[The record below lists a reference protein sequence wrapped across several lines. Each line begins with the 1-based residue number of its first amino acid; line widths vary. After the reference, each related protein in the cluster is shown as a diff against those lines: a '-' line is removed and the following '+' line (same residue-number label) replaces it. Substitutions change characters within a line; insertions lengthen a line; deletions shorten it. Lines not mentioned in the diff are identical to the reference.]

1 MCRLMAYI
9 GPPALVADVVLWPD
23 RSIIKQVP
31 NTLACALQPPAAD
44 LVQLALGVF
53 HPHAVRHDDTVIPY
67 MQSYDARERIM
78 DASLPQH
85 LAHGNLNGER
95 PACRLADDKHI
106 VHSLNLR
113 QHADLVTVQAMA
125 LALGGSVRR
134 ARRHA
139 LTPPRALSRPSHQPG
154 EG

>member
-31 NTLACALQPPAAD
+31 DTSASAVQPPAAD
-44 LVQLALGVF
+44 PVPLAARVRGT
-53 HPHAVRHDDTVIPY
+53 HAVRGSDVLLPF

-85 LAHGNLNGER
+85 LAHGNLNGEH
-95 PACRLADDKHI
+95 PACRLAGNTCI
-106 VHSLNLR
+106 THSTWLPF
-113 QHADLVTVQAMA
+113 
-125 LALGGSVRR
+125 GGYYCAGDGFGIGWFSPEG
-134 ARRHA
+134 A
-139 LTPPRALSRPSHQPG
+139 TPRADPTPCTFTSITPAW
-154 EG
+154 